1 MTDDQ
6 VLHRRC
12 CVGIDE
18 RRRVLGI
25 RPQPQHQRVDDPL
38 DGTAQRAAVVAA
50 EHLYAG
56 PDGAPRPVDDGPA
69 RLADGNRSRHLEARA
84 HLHSIKLGSVASGA
98 ADPNGM
104 FTALLLGIIV
114 LVAGTAAATLFTPDR
129 AIAGD
134 EPVSDEVCERLVRDA
149 DILAVRSAFD
159 AMLLRKGL
167 LTGDQLELI
176 RHGTRSRA
184 VVTGMR
190 TTGASREDYWEVELD
205 VWSENREAA
214 SSPPMKPR

>member
-1 MTDDQ
+1 
-6 VLHRRC
+6 
-12 CVGIDE
+12 
-18 RRRVLGI
+18 
-25 RPQPQHQRVDDPL
+25 
-38 DGTAQRAAVVAA
+38 
-50 EHLYAG
+50 
-56 PDGAPRPVDDGPA
+56 
-69 RLADGNRSRHLEARA
+69 
-84 HLHSIKLGSVASGA
+84 
-98 ADPNGM
+98 M

-205 VWSENREAA
+205 VMVRKPGGGQLPAHETADSGVGAA
-214 SSPPMKPR
+214 EGLPRKRHRHVLPIGRRVCGGRLRAAQLRPQRAPSTANVASAAQ